1 MKIENT
7 IEEIKEEIDN
17 IENNYNEY
25 EQKIK
30 SLQDRNEEIM
40 QKLLPIKELSGF
52 DFNIQELIGMKYIKF
67 RYGNVPNEN
76 ILEIEKELKGDMNA
90 IYFTLKKEEENTWIV
105 YLTTEEYANDVD
117 AFFNMQEFER
127 ILLPNDFPGT
137 LSELIS
143 NLKLEY
149 NENEIKQGEYE
160 KEFKF
165 FQNEKK
171 NRLISCYDQLK
182 DYELVNKIKKYIMHD
197 KKQTFYMVIWVPE
210 TNLDLIIDMLEQ
222 YKYFDYSI
230 RDGKKEEIK
239 EPTKLKNNRFIK
251 PFEMLV
257 KMYGIPNVK
266 ELDPTLFVAITAFI
280 MFGFMFG
287 DVGHGAILLLIG
299 VLLMRKKMSL
309 GPVMLAGGISS
320 IIFGFLYGSIFGKED
335 ILKSKLISPMENINT
350 MLISGI
356 VVGSVFILMA
366 MILNIINGIRNREI
380 KKIFFDKNGLAGF
393 LLYGF
398 VLFCIANFFLTGK
411 MLFSMSVIVIIALI
425 LIMLILFGDSLSMK
439 IQKQKEK
446 VKVPFVE
453 RIFDIV
459 EMLLSLASNT
469 ISFLRLA
476 AFAINHVGLCM
487 AVYLLA
493 NMVQGAG
500 NVLIAI
506 IGNVIVIVLEGL
518 IVAIQVLRLEYYE
531 LFSRFYEGNGR
542 EYQNISVQA
551 KS

>member
-1 MKIENT
+1 
-7 IEEIKEEIDN
+7 
-17 IENNYNEY
+17 
-25 EQKIK
+25 
-30 SLQDRNEEIM
+30 M

-76 ILEIEKELKGDMNA
+76 IFEIEQELKEDMNV
-90 IYFTLKKEEENTWIV
+90 IYFKLKKEEENTWIV

-210 TNLDLIIDMLEQ
+210 TNLDSIIDMLEQ

-287 DVGHGAILLLIG
+287 DVGHGAVLLLIG

-446 VKVPFVE
+446 VKVAFVE

-500 NVLIAI
+500 NFLIAI